1 MPELPRR
8 RGGERV
14 IKKHGGLGSIY
25 RCAGCGLLFRPTGLQ
40 TGPIARW
47 YYSVIYGDGEIT
59 RSLAED
65 RDVAVAHARAGG
77 KDRGALVEP
86 LLDALPSAAQSIG
99 VLGASWGYELLAFE
113 DLGVPVW
120 GIEPGDR
127 RRAHGQRAFGLE
139 LYPTIE
145 AARRAGRGG
154 GVLFSSHVLEHIP
167 TLGATLTEA
176 LTTLKPAAQLHITPR
191 VDPLTPAV
199 GPVIGREH
207 PLGVTAEFWRR
218 WAASHGLAVRLAAH
232 QPPSEPIP
240 CEMVALVAPPGAP
253 DLEAL
258 DLGDGV
264 VEAL

>member
-1 MPELPRR
+1 MNERHRR
-8 RGGERV
+8 
-14 IKKHGGLGSIY
+14 IMDWLTKAGLGATSRVLEI
-25 RCAGCGLLFRPTGLQ
+25 GCGVGTQTELIAGVVTG
-40 TGPIARW
+40 GHVMANDISPKSVESARQRTAHLRN
-47 YYSVIYGDGEIT
+47 VDFLVGDI
-59 RSLAED
+59 
-65 RDVAVAHARAGG
+65 
-77 KDRGALVEP
+77 VE
-86 LLDALPSAAQSIG
+86 LRVDGSFDFIVLP
-99 VLGASWGYELLAFE
+99 
-113 DLGVPVW
+113 D
-120 GIEPGDR
+120 
-127 RRAHGQRAFGLE
+127 
-139 LYPTIE
+139 
-145 AARRAGRGG
+145 
-154 GVLFSSHVLEHIP
+154 VLEHIP